1 MAVSWAEVIGAKKIY
16 IGAVEED
23 SSGYPDCRPS
33 YYEAMNKLIKEGT
46 KDGVIEVITPLI
58 HLSKKK
64 LSIKVLN

>member
-33 YYEAMNKLIKEGT
+33 YYEAMNALIKQGT
-46 KDGVIEVITPLI
+46 AFCFLI
-58 HLSKKK
+58 VDDEKSA
-64 LSIKVLN
+64 SS